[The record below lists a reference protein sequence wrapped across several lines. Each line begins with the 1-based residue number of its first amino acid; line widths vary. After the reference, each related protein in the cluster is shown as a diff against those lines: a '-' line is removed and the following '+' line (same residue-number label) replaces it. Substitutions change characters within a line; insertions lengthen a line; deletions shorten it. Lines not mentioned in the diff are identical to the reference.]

1 LPSNRLTSPHPRGDR
16 RLLPDGRKVQT
27 ERYDRAVPF
36 LLRILVAW
44 AIDAAALA
52 VAAWIFSGISVGGSA
67 GTLILAALVY
77 GILATFVKPVL
88 KLLTFPLMLLTLGI
102 AWFFVAMFILWLTD
116 VIVGG
121 LHIDG
126 FWTLVGGTLVVWA
139 VGAIADHW
147 LFPKQGPLKGL
158 MRSSSRF
165 GRA

>member
-1 LPSNRLTSPHPRGDR
+1 
-16 RLLPDGRKVQT
+16 
-27 ERYDRAVPF
+27 VPL

-77 GILATFVKPVL
+77 GILATFVKPIL
-88 KLLTFPLMLLTLGI
+88 KLLTFPLALFTLGV

-116 VIVGG
+116 VMVGG

-126 FWTLVGGTLVVWA
+126 FWTLVGGTIVVWA
-139 VGAIADHW
+139 VGALADHW
-147 LFPKQGPLKGL
+147 LFPKQGSLE
-158 MRSSSRF
+158 RVVRTSSRF

>member
-1 LPSNRLTSPHPRGDR
+1 MPL
-16 RLLPDGRKVQT
+16 
-27 ERYDRAVPF
+27 

-52 VAAWIFSGISVGGSA
+52 VAAWIFTGISVGGSA

-88 KLLTFPLMLLTLGI
+88 KLLTLPLAILTLGI

-116 VIVGG
+116 LIISG
-121 LHIDG
+121 LRIDG
-126 FWTLVGGTLVVWA
+126 FWTLVGGTFVVWA
-139 VGAIADHW
+139 VGAVADHW

-158 MRSSSRF
+158 TRSSSRL

>member
-1 LPSNRLTSPHPRGDR
+1 
-16 RLLPDGRKVQT
+16 
-27 ERYDRAVPF
+27 VPF

-44 AIDAAALA
+44 GIDAAALA

-88 KLLTFPLMLLTLGI
+88 KLLTLPLMLLTLGI

-116 VIVGG
+116 VIVSGFE
-121 LHIDG
+121 ING
-126 FWTLVGGTLVVWA
+126 FWTLVGGTIVVWA
-139 VGAIADHW
+139 VGAAADRW
-147 LFPKQGPLKGL
+147 LFPKDGPLKGW

-165 GRA
+165 ERA